1 MNKILFDMDW
11 TLYSFENWLY
21 RGSKLEKEVQSNA
34 LEILKTLEWDKYLSK
49 FEEIKFKYWEE
60 FSLAF
65 DELYNI
71 KKEDYF
77 NKVWDIQP
85 DAFIQNNRN
94 IKEVFQFLKTLW
106 YEIYIVSESPK
117 IWINRVLIFLQVND
131 LLSWIYSWQW
141 NERKSNGL
149 LYERVK
155 NQIWT
160 GYYMVWDQINS
171 DIIMSKKSWFRPIYI
186 SSDSLKSQDTEFNIN
201 NLIDLYKIIWIK

>member
-1 MNKILFDMDW
+1 MDKILFDMDW

-21 RGSKLEKEVQSNA
+21 KGSKLEKEVQSNA
-34 LEILKTLEWDKYLSK
+34 LEILKFFEWDKYLLK
-49 FEEIKFKYWEE
+49 FDEIKFKYWEE

-65 DELYNI
+65 EELYKI

-85 DAFIQNNRN
+85 NKFILNNRSS
-94 IKEVFQFLKTLW
+94 KEVFQFLKTLW
-106 YEIYIVSESPK
+106 YEIYIVSESPN
-117 IWINRVLIFLQVND
+117 IWINRVLTFLQVDN

-155 NQIWT
+155 NQIWA
-160 GYYMVWDQINS
+160 GHYMVWDQINS

-186 SSDSLKSQDTEFNIN
+186 STDSLKSEDAEFNIN